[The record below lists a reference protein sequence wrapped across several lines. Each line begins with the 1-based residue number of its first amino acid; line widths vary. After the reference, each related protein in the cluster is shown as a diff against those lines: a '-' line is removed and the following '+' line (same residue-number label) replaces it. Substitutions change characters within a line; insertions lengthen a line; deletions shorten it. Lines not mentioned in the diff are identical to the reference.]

1 MPVPAS
7 EEVFTYAPVDLPV
20 VSSDPAQTKPIG
32 VGPVATGGDIVDIKV
47 NVGPFA
53 GPVNVSLVVY
63 APALDFDD
71 LYFMR
76 GNDLKLLSEAVDED
90 SEISGQ
96 DSDSDNEYGHAS
108 HRSHNFGKLVTWKH
122 NVTAVNENI
131 YTEPVSGLPSGLYT
145 LVLVV
150 KSSTNDD
157 YFYRWVTHVA
167 IP

>member
-1 MPVPAS
+1 MPVPTS
-7 EEVFTYAPVDLPV
+7 EEVFSYAPVDLPV
-20 VSSDPAQTKPIG
+20 VNSDPAQTKPIG
-32 VGPVATGGDIVDIKV
+32 VGPVATGGNIVDIKV

-53 GPVNVSLVVY
+53 GPVNVSFVVY

-96 DSDSDNEYGHAS
+96 DSDSDNEDGHDS
-108 HRSHNFGKLVTWKH
+108 HRSHNFGNLVTWKH
-122 NVTAVNENI
+122 NVTGVNENI
-131 YTEPVSGLPSGLYT
+131 YTGPVSDLPSGLYT

-150 KSSTNDD
+150 KSQTDKDQS
-157 YFYRWVTHVA
+157 YRWVTHIT

>member
-1 MPVPAS
+1 MPV
-7 EEVFTYAPVDLPV
+7 VN
-20 VSSDPAQTKPIG
+20 SDPAQAEPIG
-32 VGPVATGGDIVDIKV
+32 VGPVATGGDTVDIKV

-76 GNDLKLLSEAVDED
+76 GHDLKLLSEAVDED
-90 SEISGQ
+90 SAISGQ
-96 DSDSDNEYGHAS
+96 DSDSDEEDGHDS
-108 HRSHNFGKLVTWKH
+108 HRSHNFGNLVTWKR
-122 NVTAVNENI
+122 NVTGVDENI
-131 YTEPVSGLPSGLYT
+131 YTGPVSDLPSGMYT

-150 KSSTNDD
+150 KSPKGEDNS
-157 YFYRWVTHVA
+157 YRWVTHIT